1 MSRKTMFGALAV
13 AAGVAAALAVKL
25 YKDTG
30 KADEKE
36 KDEDDAVHFITI
48 ESEEDEKKE
57 TEADDLDGQ
66 SEEVKEVCAVFPYLK
81 PAFVQEVLVKDQ
93 EFKTLKGE
101 DELVCVTHH
110 VSFTN
115 TEELEQFVAI
125 MDEAGYTIEVE
136 TMDAKVSRKF
146 FAKTGAITSDI
157 LNVANQTVA
166 LAGTYNSFEVE

>member
-25 YKDTG
+25 YKDAG

-66 SEEVKEVCAVFPYLK
+66 SEEAKEVCAVFPYLK

>member
-25 YKDTG
+25 YKDAG

-110 VSFTN
+110 VRFTN

>member
-1 MSRKTMFGALAV
+1 MSRKTLFGALAV

-25 YKDTG
+25 YKDAG

>member
-13 AAGVAAALAVKL
+13 AAGVAAAIAVKL
-25 YKDTG
+25 YKDAG
-30 KADEKE
+30 KTDEDV

-57 TEADDLDGQ
+57 TDAEDLNGQ
-66 SEEVKEVCAVFPYLK
+66 SEEVKEVCAVFSYLK
-81 PAFVQEVLVKDQ
+81 PAFVEEVLVKDQ

-110 VSFTN
+110 VSFGN
-115 TEELEQFVAI
+115 TAELEQYVAI
-125 MDEAGYTIEVE
+125 MDEAGYTIEVDG
-136 TMDAKVSRKF
+136 MDAKVSRKF
-146 FAKTGAITSDI
+146 FAQTGAITSDI

-166 LAGTYNSFEVE
+166 LDGVYHSFEVE